1 MAATAT
7 EPNRVENRAQMV
19 SILIVNGNALRNL
32 SEEDA
37 IVIRNIDNR
46 TQLETL
52 TLKED
57 FIVIRSIDDHGQLQ
71 LCNGF

>member
-1 MAATAT
+1 MAATTT
-7 EPNRVENRAQMV
+7 EPNRVENLARMV

-37 IVIRNIDNR
+37 IVIRNIDNL

-52 TLKED
+52 TLE
-57 FIVIRSIDDHGQLQ
+57 
-71 LCNGF
+71 